1 MLLLLLLYV
10 VLSFPG
16 LFKEFIFIGTLG
28 EERSIYAFLME
39 ISSEN
44 RIVQLSSRVHLLAR
58 ENPYFTGSSSLSMS
72 LLKYNQA
79 VLRSKE

>member
-1 MLLLLLLYV
+1 MLLLLYV

-58 ENPYFTGSSSLSMS
+58 ENPFYRIQFSLNVAFEIQSSGF
-72 LLKYNQA
+72 
-79 VLRSKE
+79 